1 MEPVSDEERWVICPV
16 CHKGNPAGTR
26 FCQHCWGAMISPDSE
41 VTTEE
46 LRKITRKRES
56 YLRRKKIFKIA
67 SSCIASLAVIGAII
81 IFLCYF
87 TDIIVQPDNVITSE
101 PSPGEWSMFRRDLSH
116 TGAIEASGVVPEGKV
131 KWVYR
136 TGAIVHSSPVV
147 VDGTVYFGS
156 EDYNF
161 YALDAE
167 SGDEKWVFQTRS
179 WVDSSPAVVD
189 GVVYFGSND
198 SFLYVLDADSG
209 KEIWKF
215 DTAYPIKSSPAIT
228 EERVYIRSD
237 DYYLYALDINTG
249 EELWRFN
256 TGSPAGS
263 SVAISD
269 GIVLLGSGDG
279 YCYGLNAVNGQRR
292 LRFKTHYSVT
302 TTPAVKDG
310 KVYLATDNGYM
321 YVIDGTART
330 WLQEHEIRPFWL
342 QMWAMGLPGVPQPP
356 EQSGLLWGERLSRG
370 ATASS
375 PLVTDDS
382 VYIGSDKYLV
392 AVDIESQEVRW
403 NFATGDTVR
412 SSPVMSG
419 SAVIV
424 GSEDGYLYAVDAD
437 SGEMLWKL
445 QLGEAVTS
453 SPTVADGVIY
463 IGSHDGGLYAI
474 E

>member
-1 MEPVSDEERWVICPV
+1 MESVSDEERWVICPV

-26 FCQHCWGAMISPDSE
+26 FCQHCWGAIISQDAQI
-41 VTTEE
+41 TTEE
-46 LRKITRKRES
+46 LQRVNRKRES

-67 SSCIASLAVIGAII
+67 LSCIASLVVIGGIF

-87 TDIIVQPDNVITSE
+87 TDIIVQPDTSIHSN
-101 PSPGEWSMFRRDLSH
+101 PSPGNWSMFRHDLSH
-116 TGAIEASGVVPEGKV
+116 TGVIEASSVIPEGKV

-136 TGAIVHSSPVV
+136 TGAPVRSSPAVV
-147 VDGTVYFGS
+147 NGTVYFGS
-156 EDYNF
+156 QDSNL

-167 SGDEKWVFQTRS
+167 SGNEKWIFTTRS
-179 WVDSSPAVVD
+179 WVDSSPSVVD

-198 SFLYVLDADSG
+198 SFIYALDADNG

-215 DTAYPIKSSPAIT
+215 DTVYPIKASPAVT

-256 TGSPAGS
+256 TGSPSGS
-263 SVAISD
+263 SAAISD
-269 GIVLLGSGDG
+269 GIILLGSGDG
-279 YCYGLNAVNGQRR
+279 YCYALNASNGQRR

-302 TTPAVKDG
+302 TTPAVRDG
-310 KVYLATDNGYM
+310 NAYLATDNGNL

-330 WLQEHEIRPFWL
+330 WLQEHEIRPFWM
-342 QMWAMGLPGVPQPP
+342 QMWVMGLPGIPEPP
-356 EQSGLLWGERLSRG
+356 EQSGLLWGLRLSRG
-370 ATASS
+370 ATYSS

-392 AVDIESQEVRW
+392 AVDIESREIRW
-403 NFATGDTVR
+403 RFATGDTVR

-424 GSEDGYLYAVDAD
+424 GSEDGYLYAIDAD

-445 QLGEAVTS
+445 QLGEMITS
-453 SPTVADGVIY
+453 SPTVADGIIY
-463 IGSHDGGLYAI
+463 VGSHDGGLYAI